1 MSKFPVKPDVII
13 TYIQELSN
21 NLNLDLIEKILT
33 VVPNEEVK
41 LKIYKLFVRKILYSK
56 HLMENMKRS
65 INRNNSCYS

>member
-41 LKIYKLFVRKILYSK
+41 L
-56 HLMENMKRS
+56 
-65 INRNNSCYS
+65 